1 MELKV
6 GDLVRPYD
14 PSDPEWVCP
23 YVGILVNIEVKSRNS
38 NYTSWVVYE
47 YGRQIW
53 QTYDEPYWRLE
64 RVCEPL
70 ERL

>member
-14 PSDPEWVCP
+14 PCDQGWVCP
-23 YVGILVNIEVKSRNS
+23 HIGILVNIEEKSRNS

-64 RVCEPL
+64 RVCKPP